1 MLRRKIKR
9 VLKNL
14 IALIFKTLIMLVL
27 AMIVYGIFYGMGELV
42 NYFVPLP

>member
-1 MLRRKIKR
+1 MFRRKIKR

-14 IALIFKTLIMLVL
+14 IALISITLISLVL
-27 AMIVYGIFYGMGELV
+27 AMIVYGIFYGMAELV

>member
-1 MLRRKIKR
+1 MFRRKNKR

-14 IALIFKTLIMLVL
+14 IALISLTLIMLVL
-27 AMIVYGIFYGMGELV
+27 AMIVYGIFYGMAELV

>member
-1 MLRRKIKR
+1 MFRRKIKR

-14 IALIFKTLIMLVL
+14 IALISPTLIMLVL
-27 AMIVYGIFYGMGELV
+27 AMVVYGIFYGMAELV